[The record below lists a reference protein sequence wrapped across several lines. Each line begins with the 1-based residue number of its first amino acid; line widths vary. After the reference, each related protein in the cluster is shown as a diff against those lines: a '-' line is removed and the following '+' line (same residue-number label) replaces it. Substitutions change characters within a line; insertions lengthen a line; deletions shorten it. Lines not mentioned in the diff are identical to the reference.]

1 MSFSGD
7 AKEEICRQKIERSCC
22 AVAESCGVLMYC
34 HTFSPDLIRITT
46 ASSSF
51 AARLPKLFQK
61 AFGLAF
67 DTLPASDAAGKRS
80 LLLTDREKIAA
91 VYKAF
96 GGDAD
101 STVSHHVNFALLE
114 EECCR
119 IAFLRGAFLAG
130 GSVTDPEKRYHLELA
145 TNHRSVA
152 GETVSVLQELGF
164 SPRVSRRGGS
174 SLLYF
179 KQSDSIADV
188 LTVIGAA
195 VTAMNVMTARVEK
208 EMRNTI
214 TRQINCDS
222 ANADK
227 TVSAAQEQIAAI
239 RKVTAFG
246 GLDALPE
253 PLKEAALLRIT
264 NPEASLADLAR
275 LSYPPLTK
283 SCLSHRLK
291 KIISMAK
298 EETE

>member
-1 MSFSGD
+1 MSFSSD

-46 ASSSF
+46 ANSSF
-51 AARLPKLFQK
+51 AARLPKLFQR
-61 AFGLAF
+61 AFGLSF
-67 DTLPASDAAGKRS
+67 DRLPALDAAGKRS
-80 LLLTDREKIAA
+80 LLITDREKIAA
-91 VYKAF
+91 VYEAF
-96 GGDAD
+96 GGDAS

-119 IAFLRGAFLAG
+119 ISFLRGAFLAG

-164 SPRVSRRGGS
+164 SPRVSRRGSS

-188 LTVIGAA
+188 LTVIGAS

-227 TVSAAQEQIAAI
+227 TVTAAQEQIAAI
-239 RKVTAFG
+239 RKISAFG

-253 PLKEAALLRIT
+253 PLQEAALLRVT
-264 NPEASLADLAR
+264 NPEASLADLSR

-291 KIISMAK
+291 KIVRMAQ
-298 EETE
+298 EEIE